1 MQKKLDG
8 YAQNHSKKTTR
19 ELILKV
25 RGSLKYAYAR
35 GLITN
40 DFGSLLKAKGK
51 ILPKRNIPLSIT
63 EFKILR
69 KYCLENLQDEFN
81 ILVLLALE
89 TGARRGELLGLKK
102 EDVYKY
108 GIKIRRSISPTN
120 NDTELKTKHSKR
132 DISINKDG
140 YNALITLFEK
150 NSEYIFD
157 WDGFHQAQRLQALLK
172 KLGIKKT
179 TFHGLRDTHAS
190 FLFSKDIS
198 IEYISRRL
206 GHNSITT
213 TQNYY
218 LELMPEKKHQQD
230 TDALNLLND
239 LSI

>member
-1 MQKKLDG
+1 MNFRCTDG
-8 YAQNHSKKTTR
+8 C
-19 ELILKV
+19 
-25 RGSLKYAYAR
+25 
-35 GLITN
+35 
-40 DFGSLLKAKGK
+40 F
-51 ILPKRNIPLSIT
+51 
-63 EFKILR
+63 
-69 KYCLENLQDEFN
+69 
-81 ILVLLALE
+81 
-89 TGARRGELLGLKK
+89 
-102 EDVYKY
+102 
-108 GIKIRRSISPTN
+108 
-120 NDTELKTKHSKR
+120 KTKHSKR
-132 DISINKDG
+132 DISINKDV

-150 NSEYIFD
+150 NSECICD
-157 WDGFHQAQRLQALLK
+157 WDEFHQAQRLQALLK

-218 LELMPEKKHQQD
+218 LELMPKKKHQQD

>member
-1 MQKKLDG
+1 M
-8 YAQNHSKKTTR
+8 
-19 ELILKV
+19 
-25 RGSLKYAYAR
+25 
-35 GLITN
+35 
-40 DFGSLLKAKGK
+40 
-51 ILPKRNIPLSIT
+51 
-63 EFKILR
+63 
-69 KYCLENLQDEFN
+69 
-81 ILVLLALE
+81 VLLALE

-132 DISINKDG
+132 DISINKDV

-218 LELMPEKKHQQD
+218 LELMPKKLRWIFTLTSQMKLEKKLQ
-230 TDALNLLND
+230 TSSLNLWTFKK
-239 LSI
+239 I